1 MRIGVMYDGFSPLP
15 GIIDF
20 VRRAD
25 DLGLDSVW
33 VAEHIPFRDA
43 FGPAMAFL
51 GETRKI
57 AVVPTA
63 VSPYVRN
70 PAMIAMS
77 VATLAEFAPGRVRV
91 VLGTGQPDDLRA
103 IGVEPARPLQTLKE
117 ALSIVRKALAG
128 ESLAHEGEVFRME
141 DRRLDFPPPPASP
154 VPLHLA
160 AVGPNM
166 LRLAGRHAD
175 GALFSGGCSPA
186 YIKWGKGVVTGEGE
200 GGGDGGKAGKNPE
213 RRAVASVIVASLS
226 SDRNVAYAAVRRAL
240 AFILRGEH
248 HDRNRELAGTSLDGQ
263 ALADAVSRADWDRAE
278 AMIDDEVVRAH
289 SVAGDEAEF
298 AERLGEFG
306 DAGLDCGVLALQ
318 GAAEDRLRA
327 LEVAA
332 RV

>member
-1 MRIGVMYDGFSPLP
+1 MRVGVMYDGFSPLP

-33 VAEHIPFRDA
+33 IAEHIPFRDA

-51 GETRKI
+51 GETRRI

-77 VATLAEFAPGRVRV
+77 LATLAEFAPGRVRV

-103 IGVEPARPLQTLKE
+103 IGVEPARPLRTMKE

-128 ESLAHEGEVFRME
+128 DSLAHEGEVFRME

-186 YIKWGKGVVTGEGE
+186 YIKWGKGIVTGGE
-200 GGGDGGKAGKNPE
+200 GREDGGKAGKNPQGQ
-213 RRAVASVIVASLS
+213 AIASVIVASLS
-226 SDRNVAYAAVRRAL
+226 SDRNAAYAAVRRAL

-248 HDRNRELAGTSLDGQ
+248 HDRNRELAGTSLDRQ

-278 AMIDDEVVRAH
+278 AMIDDDVVRAH
-289 SVAGDEAEF
+289 SVVGDEAEF
-298 AERLGEFG
+298 ADRLGEFG
-306 DAGLDCGVLALQ
+306 DAGLDYGVLALQ
-318 GAAEDRLRA
+318 GAPEDRLRA